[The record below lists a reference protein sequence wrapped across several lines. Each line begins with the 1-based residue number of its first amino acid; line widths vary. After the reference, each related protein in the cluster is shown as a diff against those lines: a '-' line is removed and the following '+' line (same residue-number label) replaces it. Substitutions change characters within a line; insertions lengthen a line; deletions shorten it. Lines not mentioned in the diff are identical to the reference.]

1 MKRFQSSVQQDPE
14 FALAYAKLGQTYASL
29 GYDDEAA
36 QASRKAVDLSNNL
49 PARERYLIIAGNAR
63 IVNDTQKAI
72 EYYGDM
78 AKASPEDTDIQFA
91 LGSLYLSTG
100 GLRSGAAAF
109 HQCSA
114 T

>member
-1 MKRFQSSVQQDPE
+1 MARQGNNLEALKRFQSAVQQDPE

-63 IVNDTQKAI
+63 IVNDTA
-72 EYYGDM
+72 EGDRVL
-78 AKASPEDTDIQFA
+78 Q
-91 LGSLYLSTG
+91 
-100 GLRSGAAAF
+100 
-109 HQCSA
+109 
-114 T
+114 